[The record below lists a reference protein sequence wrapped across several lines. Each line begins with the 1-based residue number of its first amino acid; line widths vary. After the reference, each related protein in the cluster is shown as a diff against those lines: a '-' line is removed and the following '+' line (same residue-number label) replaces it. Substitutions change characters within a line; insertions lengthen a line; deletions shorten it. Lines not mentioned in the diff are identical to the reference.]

1 MWCTCLL
8 ARIFAYLH
16 GFNHLDSIPLT
27 CVQCSD
33 LLAQCIAY
41 LQFYATPTC
50 IPTCIAYTHVHFSNF
65 HLIRGF
71 SDTTENSRTYP
82 ICKSYIFYL
91 CAQSRY
97 AIYKKQTR
105 SSRFSTWSNS
115 VKQLIS
121 LLVHKK
127 YYWIGGPQTGAEAWD
142 RRKFKRVKESE
153 DTMRYL
159 QATCK
164 LLAPYLHPTCALL
177 AWSIW
182 CTWNIYSYL

>member
-1 MWCTCLL
+1 MHAKFDLLMWCTCLL

-41 LQFYATPTC
+41 LQFYTTPTC

-71 SDTTENSRTYP
+71 SDATENSRTYP

-91 CAQSRY
+91 CARSCY
-97 AIYKKQTR
+97 AIYKNILDQVD
-105 SSRFSTWSNS
+105 STLGPILLSN
-115 VKQLIS
+115 
-121 LLVHKK
+121 
-127 YYWIGGPQTGAEAWD
+127 G
-142 RRKFKRVKESE
+142 
-153 DTMRYL
+153 
-159 QATCK
+159 
-164 LLAPYLHPTCALL
+164 
-177 AWSIW
+177 
-182 CTWNIYSYL
+182 